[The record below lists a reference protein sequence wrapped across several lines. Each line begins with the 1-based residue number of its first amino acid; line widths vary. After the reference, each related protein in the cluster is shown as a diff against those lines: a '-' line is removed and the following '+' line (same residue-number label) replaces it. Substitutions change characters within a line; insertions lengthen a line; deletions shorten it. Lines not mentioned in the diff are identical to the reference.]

1 MKKVLVGVVSAGIL
15 FSCAQKVEKKDVMSK
30 AFSYYKKG
38 EYSDAR
44 KYLKEAIYKAEGL
57 TTKELLQLRYMLAN
71 TYYLDENYVD
81 AIVEFEEFLMLF
93 PTAPQV
99 PEVLYKLADSYLKVS
114 PGAERDLTYVDKAIE
129 KAEELVENYPDSVYA
144 KKAKEIIKK
153 ATLIKAQH
161 LLEIAQLYEH
171 LGKYYGAYKYYQKAY
186 DEYSDVLDT
195 KKIEFKI
202 AENLLKLP
210 YQYKEKI
217 KVYESRISMLE
228 EKIKNEKDIQKRYVL
243 SNRKQLLEKHLDTL
257 KDRIKKGREKG
268 IAILKYI
275 IENYPDSQYAEK
287 AKNLLKE
294 VEKSKQKNS

>member
-1 MKKVLVGVVSAGIL
+1 MKKIFIGVISASIL

-71 TYYLDENYVD
+71 SYYLDENYVD

-93 PTAPQV
+93 PTAPQT

-114 PGAERDLTYVDKAIE
+114 PGAERDLTYVDKALE
-129 KAEELVENYPDSVYA
+129 KAEELVENYPNSIYA

-186 DEYSDVLDT
+186 DEYSDVLDE
-195 KKIEFKI
+195 KNLELKI
-202 AENLLKLP
+202 AENLLKLD

-217 KVYESRISMLE
+217 NSYKNKISVLE
-228 EKIKNEKDIQKRYVL
+228 KKIEKEKDLQKKYVL
-243 SNRKQLLEKHLDTL
+243 TNRKELLEKHLNTL
-257 KDRIKKGREKG
+257 KERIKKGKEKG

-275 IENYPDSQYAEK
+275 IENYPKSKYAEK

-294 VEKSKQKNS
+294 VEKSKQKSS